1 MTKVEII
8 GEDIC
13 DFGFRVVE
21 YTPEGQA
28 VGITGLSMP
37 LGKAQELADR
47 MIESGKF
54 TTNKI
59 KIVSSIVPLEI

>member
-1 MTKVEII
+1 MANVEIL
-8 GEDIC
+8 GKDVHGL
-13 DFGFRVVE
+13 GFRVVE